1 METESKQAW
10 GWFGLQSKPIRAF
23 GAEGCVWP
31 QAFAM
36 LTSRGGFC
44 SYWTFLRAVLMLE
57 SPSPVFF
64 FIFYFF
70 IWKPGKVSSQIK
82 VDISGDWIW
91 VFSKGMCLRWDE
103 IYGSV
108 LCSVSVKFPLVP
120 PCWSALLTDWYFW
133 FRFCLFLS
141 DLQSMTQMGMISTRR
156 LCFILIT
163 EFKM

>member
-64 FIFYFF
+64 FFFF

-91 VFSKGMCLRWDE
+91 VFSKGCASDE
-103 IYGSV
+103 MRFMGVYCAPSV
-108 LCSVSVKFPLVP
+108 LNSPWYLPADLPS
-120 PCWSALLTDWYFW
+120 SLTDISGLGFA
-133 FRFCLFLS
+133 FFCQIYRAWHRWVWSPRGGFVS
-141 DLQSMTQMGMISTRR
+141 
-156 LCFILIT
+156 F
-163 EFKM
+163 